1 MLKRLALALV
11 FLAVT
16 AAQAASPPVFVTG
29 VVSHAVT
36 PALAASLNAK
46 ATAGNLMGFNC
57 TGITGGA
64 AGFCVVV
71 NSATTPTNGAAIA
84 PLDFCSF
91 DTTSRG
97 CSLFRG
103 PAEVAYSAGIQVLVT
118 SAASPYTFTSGTDTA
133 AISADF
139 Q

>member
-1 MLKRLALALV
+1 MLKRLAFCLLLLV
-11 FLAVT
+11 VT
-16 AAQAASPPVFVTG
+16 TAQAASPPVFVTG

-36 PALAASLNAK
+36 SALASSLNAK
-46 ATAGNLMGFNC
+46 ATPGNLMNFNC

-71 NSATTPTNGAAIA
+71 NSATTPTNGATLT
-84 PLDFCSF
+84 PLDFCAF
-91 DTTSRG
+91 DTTNRG
-97 CSLFRG
+97 CSLSRG
-103 PAEVAYSAGIQVLVT
+103 PAEIAYSTGITVLVT
-118 SAASPYTFTSGTDTA
+118 SAASPYTFTTGTDTA